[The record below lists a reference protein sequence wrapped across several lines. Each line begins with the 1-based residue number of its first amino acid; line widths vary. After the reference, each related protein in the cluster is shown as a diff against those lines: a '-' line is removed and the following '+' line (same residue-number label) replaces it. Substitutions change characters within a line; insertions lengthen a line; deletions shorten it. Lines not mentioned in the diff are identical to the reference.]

1 MDLTILLMLAQ
12 DGLTTGAV
20 YVLLALGLVLVFS
33 ITRVIFIPL
42 GELMAF
48 AALSLVALQHASLPP
63 PVWLLL
69 GLGALCFVLD
79 AVDWWRA
86 RPQAVARPLAL
97 SAARHLLL
105 PAVLFGV
112 FRGLQGHALPLLLQA
127 ALVLALVVP
136 FGPMLYR
143 LAYRPVAEGSVLL
156 LLIVS
161 VGVHFVLLGAGL
173 MLFGAEGWRAQPL
186 WDQRF
191 ALGAQS
197 VSGQS
202 LLVLIA
208 TVLLMAAL
216 YLFFQ
221 RSLAGKALRAA
232 AVCRRGAQLVGISAE
247 DAGRSAF
254 TLAALIAALCGVLI
268 APLATVFYD
277 SGFLFG
283 LKGFVGA
290 IFGGLVSYPAAAVGA
305 LLVGLLESYASFEA
319 SAFKEVIVFGA
330 IVPVLLWRSL
340 TSGHGDEDA

>member
-12 DGLTTGAV
+12 DGVTTGAI

-33 ITRVIFIPL
+33 VTRVIFIPL

-48 AALSLVALQHASLPP
+48 AALSLVALQAGAMPAP
-63 PVWLLL
+63 AWLLA
-69 GLGALCFVLD
+69 GLGAVCFVADL
-79 AVDWWRA
+79 AAWRGRSPVTTLLPSA
-86 RPQAVARPLAL
+86 AAHVAAPLAL
-97 SAARHLLL
+97 LAAFKLAEGHVL
-105 PAVLFGV
+105 PAAVQVL
-112 FRGLQGHALPLLLQA
+112 
-127 ALVLALVVP
+127 LVLGLVVP
-136 FGPMLYR
+136 FGSVLYR
-143 LAYRPVAEGSVLL
+143 LAYQPVADASVLV

-186 WDQRF
+186 WDARF
-191 ALGAQS
+191 TLGAQS

-202 LLVLIA
+202 LLVLAVALGLI
-208 TVLLMAAL
+208 AAL
-216 YLFFQ
+216 FAFFR

-232 AVCRRGAQLVGISAE
+232 AVCRRGAQLVGIPAE
-247 DAGRSAF
+247 RAGRTAF
-254 TLAALIAALCGVLI
+254 SLAALVAALCGVLI

-290 IFGGLVSYPAAAVGA
+290 IFGGLVSYPAAAAGA

-319 SAFKEVIVFGA
+319 SAFKEVIVFGL

-340 TSGHGDEDA
+340 AAGPGAHE

>member
-1 MDLTILLMLAQ
+1 MDTTIALMLAQ
-12 DGLTTGAV
+12 DGITTGAV

-42 GELMAF
+42 GELMTF
-48 AALSLVALQHASLPP
+48 AALSLVALQAAQMPQ

-69 GLGALCFVLD
+69 ILGAACFVLD
-79 AVDWWRA
+79 AIEAMRKL
-86 RPQAVARPLAL
+86 PGTSIVASGVRNLGV
-97 SAARHLLL
+97 
-105 PAVLFGV
+105 PAVLWALFKA
-112 FRGLQGHALPLLLQA
+112 LEGHTMPLLLQA
-127 ALVLALVVP
+127 VLAVLLVLP
-136 FGPMLYR
+136 FGGMVYR
-143 LAYRPVAEGSVLL
+143 LAYRPLAEASVLV
-156 LLIVS
+156 LLITS

-186 WDQRF
+186 WDARF
-191 ALGAQS
+191 TWGLQM

-202 LLVLIA
+202 LLVLAA
-208 TVLLMAAL
+208 TVLLIAGL
-216 YLFFQ
+216 YLFFS
-221 RSLAGKALRAA
+221 RSLQGKALRAA

-254 TLAALIAALCGVLI
+254 TLSALIAGLCGVLM
-268 APLATVFYD
+268 APMATVYFD

-290 IFGGLVSYPAAAVGA
+290 IFGGLVSYPAAAAGA

-319 SAFKEVIVFGA
+319 SAFKEVIVFGL

-340 TSGHGDEDA
+340 ASGPGDDH

>member
-1 MDLTILLMLAQ
+1 MDSTIALMLAQ
-12 DGLTTGAV
+12 DGITTGAI

-48 AALSLVALQHASLPP
+48 ASLSLVALQAAQVPQ

-69 GLGALCFVLD
+69 ILGALCFVLD
-79 AVDWWRA
+79 GIDVLR
-86 RPQAVARPLAL
+86 RLPGVSLLRSGL
-97 SAARHLLL
+97 RHLVV
-105 PAVLFGV
+105 PAALWGLFK
-112 FRGLQGHALPLLLQA
+112 GLEGHTLPLLVQA
-127 ALVLALVVP
+127 LLAVLLVLP
-136 FGPMLYR
+136 FGGMLYR
-143 LAYRPVAEGSVLL
+143 IAYRPVAEASVLV

-173 MLFGAEGWRAQPL
+173 MLFGAEGWRAQAL
-186 WDQRF
+186 WDASF
-191 ALGAQS
+191 TLGAHM

-202 LLVLIA
+202 LLVLIT
-208 TVLLMAAL
+208 TVLLIAAL
-216 YLFFQ
+216 YLFFS
-221 RSLAGKALRAA
+221 RSLLGKALRAA

-247 DAGRSAF
+247 EAGRAAF
-254 TLAALIAALCGVLI
+254 TLSALIAALCGVLI
-268 APLATVFYD
+268 APMATVFFD

-290 IFGGLVSYPAAAVGA
+290 IFGGLVSYPAAAAGA

-319 SAFKEVIVFGA
+319 SAFKEVIVFGL

-340 TSGHGDEDA
+340 TSGHGEEH